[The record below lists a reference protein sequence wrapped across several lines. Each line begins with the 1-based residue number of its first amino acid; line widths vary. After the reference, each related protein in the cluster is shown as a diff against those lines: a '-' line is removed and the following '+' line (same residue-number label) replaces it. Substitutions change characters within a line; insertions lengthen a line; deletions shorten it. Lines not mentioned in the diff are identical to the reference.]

1 MGYFLITDLQRGRC
15 PVSWYLQNQV
25 DQNAGAGLYKSIYET
40 AVMRALA
47 SFANDDGGSCFP
59 SLATLAA
66 RSQCSQST
74 VRRVL
79 QQFKKRKWIAIK
91 HTGRSN
97 IYQISPHGCVE
108 PKAVQAAFGRR
119 VITENPEKP
128 SNSRV
133 RMVSETIQNSQPD
146 QSECSL
152 RPIRTVSGAND
163 SHQLPSLK
171 NPHHINSLS
180 LTRESGA
187 GAPEREKECSPFE
200 DFEEV
205 TEEEETQSFAT
216 HSGNTIRRLPR
227 AKPAACSG
235 EDVASQRC
243 VCGSNHPPGMPS
255 LEEIRAEMDKLR
267 LPDGES
273 NEEWLKSQEFWR
285 DREAEEVH
293 DAWLS
298 LGFRMKSGPIR
309 NWKASLR
316 NWMRWRANGGAD
328 VFG

>member
-1 MGYFLITDLQRGRC
+1 M
-15 PVSWYLQNQV
+15 SWYLQNQV
-25 DQNAGAGLYKSIYET
+25 DQNAHAGLYKSIYET

-47 SFANDDGGSCFP
+47 SFGNDDGGSCFP

-97 IYQISPHGCVE
+97 VYQISPHGCVE
-108 PKAVQAAFGRR
+108 PKAVHAAFARQVTTR
-119 VITENPEKP
+119 NAEKP
-128 SNSRV
+128 SNSRE

-152 RPIRTVSGAND
+152 GPFRTVSETND
-163 SHQLPSLK
+163 SYQLPSSK

-180 LTRESGA
+180 LGRESGA
-187 GAPEREKECSPFE
+187 GAPEREKECSPIE

-205 TEEEETQSFAT
+205 TEEEETHSFVT
-216 HSGNTIRRLPR
+216 HPENTIRGLQR
-227 AKPAACSG
+227 AKPATRGVSSEAN
-235 EDVASQRC
+235 VASQC
-243 VCGSNHPPGMPS
+243 CACGSEHPTGMPS

-285 DREAEEVH
+285 DREAEGVH

>member
-1 MGYFLITDLQRGRC
+1 MGYFLIRNLQRGRC
-15 PVSWYLQNQV
+15 LVSWYLQNQV

-119 VITENPEKP
+119 VITENPEEP

-163 SHQLPSLK
+163 SHQLPSSK

-187 GAPEREKECSPFE
+187 GAPEREKECSAFE

-205 TEEEETQSFAT
+205 TEEEETQSFVTQSENTSGGLPHVPSAT
-216 HSGNTIRRLPR
+216 RG
-227 AKPAACSG
+227 
-235 EDVASQRC
+235 DSQGQTTAQGC
-243 VCGSNHPPGMPS
+243 VCDSKHPPGMPT
-255 LEEIRAEMDKLR
+255 LREICFEMRKLR
-267 LPDGES
+267 QPDEES
-273 NEEWLKSQEFWR
+273 EKADVMQEAY
-285 DREAEEVH
+285 ELH
-293 DAWLS
+293 DVWLS
-298 LGFRMKSGPIR
+298 IGFRTKSGPIHD
-309 NWKASLR
+309 WKAALR